1 MKKSALTL
9 VALAAGALVLTG
21 CTSSEKETLNEAAQF
36 CIDNWG
42 THEIVTSETAVYG
55 ECTLPDGTVCD
66 EWDYFEGICPNNEEY
81 PSSYIKTSLTL
92 EDIEQIEET
101 LAPLSYSYNTID
113 KTTEQTI
120 DEWTYTA
127 PEGENKLTIPEYDT
141 MISREVLSSSIED
154 HMIYT
159 LTNLTQED
167 GKVISV
173 LYINDPETLFC
184 RAISVETDE
193 KVTLYNNFIYNAD
206 ITEDTTSN
214 S

>member
-1 MKKSALTL
+1 
-9 VALAAGALVLTG
+9 
-21 CTSSEKETLNEAAQF
+21 
-36 CIDNWG
+36 
-42 THEIVTSETAVYG
+42 
-55 ECTLPDGTVCD
+55 
-66 EWDYFEGICPNNEEY
+66 
-81 PSSYIKTSLTL
+81 
-92 EDIEQIEET
+92 
-101 LAPLSYSYNTID
+101 
-113 KTTEQTI
+113 
-120 DEWTYTA
+120 
-127 PEGENKLTIPEYDT
+127 